1 MIQSSAL
8 FKVYVTENLIS
19 CPKESAYEATKRM
32 VELSMGAVGNN
43 FPIELKVDAEIS
55 ETWYGDSLAFDENN
69 KLIKGK

>member
-1 MIQSSAL
+1 
-8 FKVYVTENLIS
+8 
-19 CPKESAYEATKRM
+19 M

-55 ETWYGDSLAFDENN
+55 ETWYGDSLVFDENN